1 MGRATN
7 RSAGF
12 TASKVC
18 WPGFWRHWG
27 VWGGRPPPVFFLGSA
42 QSLKGLCF
50 YPSSGRVGSKSS
62 PPSATTLNGL

>member
-7 RSAGF
+7 KSGRF

-27 VWGGRPPPVFFLGSA
+27 VWGGRPPW
-42 QSLKGLCF
+42 SLFPEGGGVRGGGLLAAGF
-50 YPSSGRVGSKSS
+50 PG
-62 PPSATTLNGL
+62 